1 MRLSRGAL
9 SLAVLL
15 GSVNAAC
22 VNFRP
27 PPAPIAA
34 AAAGDAP
41 TPVWTSRAGRR
52 LTGLVGV
59 RDSTL
64 YVGGMDRKVYAV
76 DLASG
81 QVRWSARLSGMI
93 VGGVLLSGDTV
104 FVASSRPEG
113 QVQALHRTDGKR
125 IWRVST
131 APIAA
136 PLAVV
141 GGVLVAQTQRGEVLA
156 LEPGTGKVRWRRR
169 VGVARA
175 PAAAAGDG
183 GFLVSTTDS
192 LFRLKVADGKV
203 THQVGSPGTIM
214 APWLTHNGALLAGT
228 TDSQVVSIRP
238 ADLQRIW
245 TLTVDAPVV
254 GSLAA
259 IEDTLFLATR
269 IGTIY
274 RVDPDSAPRAERI
287 ASLEW
292 PVTAP
297 VTVLRGQILLGGA
310 DGTIRALRTDGTEIW
325 RVRVWRPVELGPV
338 PLADGLLAIGGNGD
352 LHRYRR

>member
-1 MRLSRGAL
+1 
-9 SLAVLL
+9 
-15 GSVNAAC
+15 

-41 TPVWTSRAGRR
+41 TPVWTARAGRR

-59 RDSTL
+59 QDNTL
-64 YVGGMDRKVYAV
+64 YGGGMDRKVYAV
-76 DLASG
+76 NLTSG
-81 QVRWSARLSGMI
+81 EVRWSTRLSGMI

-113 QVQALHRTDGKR
+113 QVHALQRTDGKR

-131 APIAA
+131 GPIGA
-136 PLAVV
+136 PLAMV
-141 GGVLVAQTQRGEVLA
+141 GGVLVAETQRGEVLA
-156 LEPGTGKVRWRRR
+156 LDPKTGEVRWRRR

-175 PAAAAGDG
+175 PAAAAGEG
-183 GFLVSTTDS
+183 GILVSTTDS
-192 LFRLKVADGKV
+192 LFRLGVSDGNV
-203 THQVGSPGTIM
+203 THRVASPGSVV
-214 APWLTHNGALLAGT
+214 ASWLAHKGVLLAGT
-228 TDSQVVSIRP
+228 TDSQVVSIQP
-238 ADLQRIW
+238 ADLHRVW
-245 TLTVDAPVV
+245 TVSVDAPVL

-259 IEDTLFLATR
+259 IGDTLFLATKV
-269 IGTIY
+269 GTVY
-274 RVDPDSAPRAERI
+274 RVDPGSEPKAERI
-287 ASLEW
+287 ASLDW

-297 VTVLRGQILLGGA
+297 VTVMRGQIILGGA
-310 DGTIRALRTDGTEIW
+310 DGTIRALRPDGTEIW